1 VKDFSHTHPI
11 RFKRRN
17 ITDIRRN
24 PRPKTKQNKKSNGF
38 EVLFFSIFDLNVEI
52 ERWGEKKKR
61 KRVMNRIQSRVT

>member
-24 PRPKTKQNKKSNGF
+24 PRPKTTKTKSNGF
-38 EVLFFSIFDLNVEI
+38 EVLFFSIFHLNVDI

-61 KRVMNRIQSRVT
+61 KRVMIRIQSRVT